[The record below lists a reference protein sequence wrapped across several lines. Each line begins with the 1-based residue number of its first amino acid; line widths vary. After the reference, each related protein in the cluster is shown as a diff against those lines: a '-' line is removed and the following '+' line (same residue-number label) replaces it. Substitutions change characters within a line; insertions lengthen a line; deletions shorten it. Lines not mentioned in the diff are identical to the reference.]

1 MENTLNKIETND
13 LFKGAYLL
21 SQSFRLKETLFI
33 DNHQVRFV
41 IEGDNIKAEDLR
53 YHTGQALVDPL
64 RLKECVRVLREI
76 LTQTLKTHQPQNR
89 YAKNSGRNLK
99 KG

>member
-1 MENTLNKIETND
+1 MNRTLETND

-21 SQSFRLKETLFI
+21 SQSYRLKETRFVEG
-33 DNHQVRFV
+33 HQVRFILEGEN
-41 IEGDNIKAEDLR
+41 IENEDLR

-64 RLKECVRVLREI
+64 RLKECVKILREI
-76 LTQTLKTHQPQNR
+76 LTQTLKTHKPRRIHAQNQR
-89 YAKNSGRNLK
+89 RNFK

>member
-1 MENTLNKIETND
+1 MNRIETND

-21 SQSFRLKETLFI
+21 SRSFRLKETLFI

-41 IEGDNIKAEDLR
+41 IEGDDIKAEDLR

-64 RLKECVRVLREI
+64 RLKECLRVLREI
-76 LTQTLKTHQPQNR
+76 LTQTLNTHQPRKNHAQ
-89 YAKNSGRNLK
+89 NSGPK
-99 KG
+99 TQKS